1 MGVPQAS
8 VRAWGIG
15 GGVTG
20 SGRCRIFRSRGAAQG
35 GASDCL

>member
-8 VRAWGIG
+8 VRARGIG

-20 SGRCRIFRSRGAAQG
+20 SGRCRIFGSGGAAHG
-35 GASDCL
+35 VSDRL

>member
-15 GGVTG
+15 GGATGPGRWRMFG
-20 SGRCRIFRSRGAAQG
+20 SGGAAQG
-35 GASDCL
+35 GE